1 MNTFWFYFDLGF
13 DHVLDLGGLDHFYF
27 LVALSLPFTFK
38 NWRKLLL
45 WVSLFTLGHSLSLLV
60 THFEWIKINSQL
72 VEFLIPV
79 TICIT
84 CFSILFQ
91 KEHAYLNGIW
101 INLIT
106 LFFGLIHGFG
116 FGRYFKMIANEGEAV
131 MALLEFALGVE
142 FAQILIVIFVLMIND
157 LVLRFFKIQS
167 QKWQWIIASMVLSQ
181 AILMASN
188 NWPF

>member
-60 THFEWIKINSQL
+60 THFEWIKINSQWI
-72 VEFLIPV
+72 EFLIPV

-157 LVLRFFKIQS
+157 FVLRSFKIQS